1 MDLQEEQICP
11 SVETEES
18 IDLPPAETTEVS
30 EIELLK
36 KKAQKTKI
44 IALDQLNKPIFSNP
58 SNFSTREKN
67 RLMKAMEEWF
77 NKPDEEVNEL
87 FNEIVLDKLETE
99 FEKIPINPMNI
110 TYAPDPEF
118 HKDLPPIPTQTVIDI
133 AGNEVQIP
141 AI

>member
-1 MDLQEEQICP
+1 MDQQEEQIYP
-11 SVETEES
+11 ADNPEES
-18 IDLPPAETTEVS
+18 IDLPPSETTE
-30 EIELLK
+30 EIELQVLK
-36 KKAQKTKI
+36 KKAQKAKI

-87 FNEIVLDKLETE
+87 FNELVLDKLENE

-118 HKDLPPIPTQTVIDI
+118 DRDLPPLTMTDI
-133 AGNEVQIP
+133 AGNEVQISS
-141 AI
+141 I